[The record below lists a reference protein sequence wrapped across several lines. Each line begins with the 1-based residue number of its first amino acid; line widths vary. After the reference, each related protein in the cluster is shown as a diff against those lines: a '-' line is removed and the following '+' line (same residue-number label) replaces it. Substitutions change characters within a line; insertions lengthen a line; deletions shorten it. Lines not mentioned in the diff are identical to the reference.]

1 MGKITEING
10 PIVTVQLPQVCIGEQ
25 VRIGQQDLIGEV
37 LARQGE
43 QAVVQVYET
52 TELLRPGE
60 KAEALGHPLAVELG
74 PGLLGQI
81 LDGVQRP
88 LHGILEQSGDRIA
101 RGLSI
106 PALNRKKRWPFE
118 PTTALLLGATAEG
131 GTVLGS
137 VQETASFSH
146 RILVPPDVRGKLIE
160 LAPAGA
166 YSVEDIIARLDTAN
180 GKIIELSL
188 YHRWPVRTPRPYR
201 RRDDAVEPLITGQR
215 ILDTFFPLLKG
226 GKGAVP
232 GPFGAG
238 KTLLQQQ
245 IARLSNA
252 TIVIYVGCGERGN
265 ELVDILQ
272 SFPKLKDPHTGRSLM
287 ERTLLVANTS
297 NMPVVAREASIY
309 VGVTIAEYYRDQGVD
324 VVMVADSTSRWAEAL
339 REVAGR
345 LGQMPVEEGYPA
357 YLASRLAAFYERA
370 GRVET
375 LAGNWGS
382 VTLIGAVS
390 PPGGDFSEP
399 VTSHTKEIVQT
410 FWALSKPLADA
421 RHYPAVSWT
430 ESFSGYAEIAA
441 QWWTNNVDTNW
452 SGARTQAL
460 ALLTQADELARI
472 VNLVGAEALMP
483 EQRWV
488 LESAELIREGVLQ
501 QSALDTVDSFCSPAK
516 QFALL
521 DMMIVIH
528 QEGKRLLEMGVPIQQ
543 LLQLPLLAQSRRS
556 KANFDNGQL
565 DALRKFKG
573 EIISAFD
580 QLREV
585 YGQTAEVSPHLK
597 PDAAKSL
604 SDNPGDK

>member
-10 PIVTVQLPQVCIGEQ
+10 PIVTVKLPQVCIGEQ
-25 VRIGQQDLIGEV
+25 VRIGQQGLIGEV

-60 KAEALGHPLAVELG
+60 EAAALGHPLAVELG

-88 LHGILEQSGDRIA
+88 LPVILELSGDRIA

-106 PALNRKKRWPFE
+106 PALDRKTLWPFE
-118 PTTALLLGATAEG
+118 PATALLLGTTVAA

-137 VQETASFSH
+137 VQETTSFSH
-146 RILVPPDVRGKLIE
+146 RILVPPDVRGELIE
-160 LAPAGA
+160 LAPAGE
-166 YSVEDIIARLDTAN
+166 YTVEDIIARLNTAN

-272 SFPKLKDPHTGRSLM
+272 SFPKLNDPHTGRSLM

-441 QWWTNNVDTNW
+441 QWWTDNVDTNW
-452 SGARTQAL
+452 SGARKLAL
-460 ALLTQADELARI
+460 ALLTQADELMRI

-488 LESAELIREGVLQ
+488 LESAELIREGMLQ
-501 QSALDTVDSFCSPAK
+501 QSALDPVDSFCSPAK
-516 QFALL
+516 QYALL
-521 DMMIVIH
+521 DMMIAIY
-528 QEGKRLLEMGVPIQQ
+528 QEGKRLLEVGVPIQQ
-543 LLQLPLLAQSRRS
+543 LLQLPVLTQSRRA
-556 KANFDNGQL
+556 KTNFDNRQL

-585 YGQTAEVSPHLK
+585 YGQ
-597 PDAAKSL
+597 
-604 SDNPGDK
+604 DNSADR